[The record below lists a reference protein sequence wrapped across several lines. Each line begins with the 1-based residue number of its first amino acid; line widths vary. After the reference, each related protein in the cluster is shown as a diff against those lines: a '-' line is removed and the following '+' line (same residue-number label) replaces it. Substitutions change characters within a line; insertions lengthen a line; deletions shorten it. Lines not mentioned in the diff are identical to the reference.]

1 MTYWMIKI
9 AVTAPFSILHQGHA
23 IINLQIPPAIENTS
37 EEKLLGTKVDR
48 KL

>member
-1 MTYWMIKI
+1 MTYGMIKI
-9 AVTAPFSILHQGHA
+9 AVAAPFKHQGHA